1 MLCVLRFCAVL
12 YMFSSKTQQCCQCA
26 VVLSGFIVSGD
37 KIGIGIG
44 LGIGLGIPII
54 IAVIVIV
61 CILMRR
67 KSKIL
72 VAL

>member
-1 MLCVLRFCAVL
+1 
-12 YMFSSKTQQCCQCA
+12 MFSSKTQQCCQCA